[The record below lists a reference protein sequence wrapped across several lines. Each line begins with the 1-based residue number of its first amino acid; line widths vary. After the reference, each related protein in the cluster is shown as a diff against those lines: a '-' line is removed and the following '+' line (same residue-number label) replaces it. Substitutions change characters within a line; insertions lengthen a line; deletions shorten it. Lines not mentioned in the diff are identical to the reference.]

1 MSENVEPVAPAAAET
16 VTPVVAGE
24 TAKGNGEVK
33 PDGTQSVVF
42 TPEQEAR
49 FKRIYGNMKQY
60 ERINNSLIE
69 QNRILLEKFE
79 KLETDTR
86 QKTWNELREEKRK
99 ALEAREEGFAGRV
112 LDIDDKLAELREAPK
127 EKAPPARTAPP
138 PSVFSPEQEEDIRA
152 WSSELT
158 SDGNW
163 RRPWAQPSHPLHMK
177 FANLA
182 AGVMNDPQYSS
193 KGVRPVLDE
202 ANRLMSSQ
210 QQSAVRP
217 SAQVL
222 SQNQDI
228 RQTPVKAS
236 ELTGD
241 QKFVALR
248 MYPKLKEAEAFKKYA
263 EAVAKAPRRA

>member
-1 MSENVEPVAPAAAET
+1 MSENVEQTAPVAET
-16 VTPVVAGE
+16 KEPVVAGE
-24 TAKGNGEVK
+24 PKGNGEGK

-60 ERINNSLIE
+60 ERVNNSLIE

-79 KLETDTR
+79 KLETDTK

-99 ALEAREEGFAGRV
+99 ALEAGEAGRV
-112 LDIDDKLAELREAPK
+112 VDIDDRLAELREAPK
-127 EKAPPARTAPP
+127 EKAPLPNTS
-138 PSVFSPEQEEDIRA
+138 PSLFSPEQEEEIRA

-158 SDGNW
+158 NDGNW
-163 RRPWAQPSHPLHMK
+163 KRPWAHPSHPLHMK

-182 AGVMNDPQYSS
+182 AGVMSDPQFSS
-193 KGVRPVLDE
+193 RGVKGVLNE
-202 ANRLMSSQ
+202 AHRLMGSQ

-217 SAQVL
+217 SAGVL

-228 RQTPVKAS
+228 RERPKKTS
-236 ELTGD
+236 ELTAD
-241 QKFVALR
+241 QRFVALK
-248 MYPKLKEAEAFKKYA
+248 MYPKLKPDEAAAKYA

>member
-1 MSENVEPVAPAAAET
+1 MSENVEQTAPVAET
-16 VTPVVAGE
+16 KEPVVAGE
-24 TAKGNGEVK
+24 PKGNGEDK

-79 KLETDTR
+79 KLETDTK

-99 ALEAREEGFAGRV
+99 ALEAGEAGRV
-112 LDIDDKLAELREAPK
+112 VDIDDKLAELREAPK

-158 SDGNW
+158 NDGNW
-163 RRPWAQPSHPLHMK
+163 KRPWAQPSHPLHMK

-182 AGVMNDPQYSS
+182 AGVMNDPRYSS

-202 ANRLMSSQ
+202 ANRLMNSQ

-228 RQTPVKAS
+228 RRTPLKAS
-236 ELTGD
+236 ELTAD

-248 MYPKLKEAEAFKKYA
+248 MYPKLKEDEAFGRYS

>member
-1 MSENVEPVAPAAAET
+1 MSENVEQAAPAAAET
-16 VTPVVAGE
+16 DQPVVAGE
-24 TAKGNGEVK
+24 TPKGNGEDK

-69 QNRILLEKFE
+69 QNRILLERFE
-79 KLETDTR
+79 KLETDTK

-99 ALEAREEGFAGRV
+99 ALEAGEAGRV
-112 LDIDDKLAELREAPK
+112 VDIDDKLAALRETPK
-127 EKAPPARTAPP
+127 EKAPPPRTAPP
-138 PSVFSPEQEEDIRA
+138 PSVFSPEQEEEIRA
-152 WSSELT
+152 WSSEIT
-158 SDGNW
+158 NDGNW

-182 AGVMNDPQYSS
+182 AGVMNDPKFSS
-193 KGVRPVLDE
+193 RGVKAVLDE

-210 QQSAVRP
+210 QQSAGRP
-217 SAQVL
+217 AAEVL
-222 SQNQDI
+222 TQNQDI
-228 RQTPVKAS
+228 RERPKKTA
-236 ELTGD
+236 ELTAD
-241 QKFVALR
+241 QRFVAQR
-248 MYPKLKEAEAFKKYA
+248 MYPKLKPDEAAKKYA

>member
-1 MSENVEPVAPAAAET
+1 
-16 VTPVVAGE
+16 
-24 TAKGNGEVK
+24 
-33 PDGTQSVVF
+33 
-42 TPEQEAR
+42 
-49 FKRIYGNMKQY
+49 
-60 ERINNSLIE
+60 
-69 QNRILLEKFE
+69 
-79 KLETDTR
+79 
-86 QKTWNELREEKRK
+86 
-99 ALEAREEGFAGRV
+99 
-112 LDIDDKLAELREAPK
+112 
-127 EKAPPARTAPP
+127 
-138 PSVFSPEQEEDIRA
+138 
-152 WSSELT
+152 
-158 SDGNW
+158 
-163 RRPWAQPSHPLHMK
+163 MK

-228 RQTPVKAS
+228 RQAPVKVS

-241 QKFVALR
+241 QKFVALK
-248 MYPKLKEAEAFKKYA
+248 MYPKLKEAEAFKKYS